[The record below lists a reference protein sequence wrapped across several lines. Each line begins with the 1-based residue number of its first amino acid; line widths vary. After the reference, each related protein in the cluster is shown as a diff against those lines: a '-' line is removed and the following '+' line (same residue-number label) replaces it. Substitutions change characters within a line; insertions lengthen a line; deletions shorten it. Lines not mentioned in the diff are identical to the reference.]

1 MYRVFDSP
9 FDREV
14 MAKITNIE
22 ELLDAIE
29 KSVGKSKDLSL
40 GDVLDSVGHRSY
52 GPLLLLAGLVMAAP
66 GVGDIP
72 GLPTG
77 TGIFVALVAGQ
88 MIIGRNYLWLPRWLL
103 KRKISAETIC
113 KAIGRLR
120 KPARY
125 VDRVIKPR
133 LAGITYNSGRWGIA
147 LACLGIAVAT
157 PAMEVVLFS
166 ANAAGAALAAFGLSL
181 MAHDGLLTLIA
192 YAFTFGAAAALL
204 YALL

>member
-1 MYRVFDSP
+1 
-9 FDREV
+9 
-14 MAKITNIE
+14 MAKITNTS

-29 KSVGKSKDLSL
+29 QCIGKSKDLAL
-40 GDVLDSVGHRSY
+40 GDVLDAVGHRSF
-52 GPLLLLAGLVMAAP
+52 GPLLLLAGLVMVVP
-66 GVGDIP
+66 GIGDIP
-72 GLPTG
+72 GLSTG

-88 MIIGRNYLWLPRWLL
+88 MIIGRDYVWLPQWLL
-103 KRKISAETIC
+103 KRKIRAQTIR

-120 KPARY
+120 KPARI
-125 VDRVIKPR
+125 VDRIIKPR
-133 LAGITYNSGRWGIA
+133 LAAITYSAGRWGIA

-181 MAHDGLLTLIA
+181 IAHDGLLALIA